1 MKKKKH
7 THMKDLLL
15 KRRDTRT
22 LTSRDQFYHKHSAK
36 TNLVQSFLRSDHKFL
51 PLNETA
57 ALMTSKC
64 NLAFPDV
71 ANTMQKTLGIFSLP
85 RLHFPRPSA
94 PPFSTQT
101 RLSLFLLHP
110 LVFIL
115 ISHCLPSR
123 PVEAAYKRM
132 Q

>member
-1 MKKKKH
+1 
-7 THMKDLLL
+7 MKDLLL

-22 LTSRDQFYHKHSAK
+22 LTSRDQFYHKHSAE
-36 TNLVQSFLRSDHKFL
+36 TNLVQSFLRCDHKFL

-85 RLHFPRPSA
+85 RLHFPRPSTPPSSTQNPSFSLSFA
-94 PPFSTQT
+94 STGFYSHFSLPPF
-101 RLSLFLLHP
+101 
-110 LVFIL
+110 
-115 ISHCLPSR
+115 PSGGGGL
-123 PVEAAYKRM
+123 
-132 Q
+132 